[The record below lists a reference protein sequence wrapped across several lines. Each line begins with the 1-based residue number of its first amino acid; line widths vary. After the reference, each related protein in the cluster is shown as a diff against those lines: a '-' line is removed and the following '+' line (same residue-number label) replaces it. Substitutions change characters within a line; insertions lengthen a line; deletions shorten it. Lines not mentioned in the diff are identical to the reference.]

1 MTLKIH
7 FFRFQKR
14 ELKKKKKQKTKP
26 FTVSSGK
33 VGILHIA
40 LENVA
45 LNWRD
50 FSRRLPPYET
60 EFPHLTVINKFP
72 T

>member
-7 FFRFQKR
+7 FFR
-14 ELKKKKKQKTKP
+14 LKKKKRVKQANKP

-45 LNWRD
+45 LKWRD
-50 FSRRLPPYET
+50 FSRTLPPYET
-60 EFPHLTVINKFP
+60 EFPHVTVINKFP